1 MCSLVLHLLSCLNLI
16 DTEKETRFR
25 LIVLIVLSQFE
36 LNTFLIDFDNQN
48 QDDVKVLNTFSYCVC
63 AWVLVLHVWNL
74 AIAGW
79 SWSSLSM

>member
-1 MCSLVLHLLSCLNLI
+1 MCNLVLHLLSCLNLI
-16 DTEKETRFR
+16 DAEKETRFR
-25 LIVLIVLSQFE
+25 LIVLSQFE

-48 QDDVKVLNTFSYCVC
+48 QDDVEVLNTFSYCVR

-79 SWSSLSM
+79 SWSSLTM